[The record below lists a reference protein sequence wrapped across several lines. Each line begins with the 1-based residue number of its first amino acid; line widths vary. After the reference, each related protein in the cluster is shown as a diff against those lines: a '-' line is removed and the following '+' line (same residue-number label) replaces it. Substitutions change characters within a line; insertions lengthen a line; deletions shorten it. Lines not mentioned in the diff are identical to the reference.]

1 MHTAHCGCSGAEAPG
16 FRDFPGLL
24 TAKENRNGS
33 RRTLPHQNHLLSCTI
48 LLSPWNFQAVRLCGV
63 NVLPSHHRMSL
74 SPAPPAQTTP
84 ADLPRVLGASQ
95 ATAIVVGTII
105 GSGIFLVPS
114 EMMRDAGSSALVYLA
129 WIVGGLLSLFGAMT
143 YAELGA
149 MLPYAGGEY
158 VYLRGAYGDTTAFLY
173 MWTWFAVAKPASIAA
188 VTLGLAR
195 TLGVFPA
202 FHWLTAHVPGLPL
215 LWSQLFAIAVT
226 WFMTGLNYL
235 GIKKAGDFQLV
246 FTILKAVLILV
257 VVGFCFASAAGSFV
271 NFTTSLPHAPGG
283 FSGFMLALI
292 ATLWAYDGWNDLTM
306 VAGEVRQPERNL
318 PIALIG
324 GLFIVGALFMAT
336 NAAIQYILPAAQI
349 AASER
354 PAVAALSVVAGP
366 GGAGFVAAAM
376 ALSIFVTL
384 NGTVMS
390 GARVP
395 FAAARDRLFFAQFAH
410 IHPRFQSPS
419 TSLIVQGSLST
430 ILLLFLSQFQKQFEL
445 AVFAEWLFYMLTTTT
460 VFFYRRRRP
469 DLARP
474 YRVWGYPVLPAIFVL
489 CAGFVL
495 IWSFAG
501 NFKGSLLGTGLILLG
516 LPFLWIVRRRY
527 GASIPADLS
536 HAPSSSD

>member
-1 MHTAHCGCSGAEAPG
+1 MSQTASAP
-16 FRDFPGLL
+16 
-24 TAKENRNGS
+24 TE
-33 RRTLPHQNHLLSCTI
+33 
-48 LLSPWNFQAVRLCGV
+48 
-63 NVLPSHHRMSL
+63 
-74 SPAPPAQTTP
+74 TTQD
-84 ADLPRVLGASQ
+84 DLPRVLGTGQ
-95 ATAIVVGTII
+95 AMAIVVGTII

-114 EMMRDAGSSALVYLA
+114 EMMRETGSSGLVYLA

-188 VTLGLAR
+188 ITSGLAR
-195 TLGVFPA
+195 TLAVFPI
-202 FHWLTAHVPGLPL
+202 FHGLQTPVAGLPL
-215 LWSQLFAIAVT
+215 LWSQIFAIAVT

-246 FTILKAVLILV
+246 FTVLKGILILV
-257 VVGFCFASAAGSFV
+257 VAGLCFASASGSLG
-271 NFTTSLPHAPGG
+271 NFSTGLPHAMGG
-283 FSGFMLALI
+283 FSGFMLALM

-306 VAGEVRQPERNL
+306 VAGEVRRPERSL

-324 GLFIVGALFMAT
+324 GLFIVGVLFMLT

-366 GGAGFVAAAM
+366 SGAGFVAAAM
-376 ALSIFVTL
+376 ALSIFITL
-384 NGTVMS
+384 NGTIMS

-395 FAAARDRLFFAQFAH
+395 FAAARDRLFFRQFAH

-419 TSLIVQGSLST
+419 TALIVQGMLST
-430 ILLLFLSQFQKQFEL
+430 VLLLFLSQFQQYFEL

-460 VFFYRRRRP
+460 VFYYRRKRP

-474 YRVWGYPVLPAIFVL
+474 YRVWGYPLLPAIFVF
-489 CAGFVL
+489 CAAAVL
-495 IWSFAG
+495 VWSYLG
-501 NFKGSLLGTGLILLG
+501 NLKGSLLGTTLILAG
-516 LPFLWIVRRRY
+516 LPVMWIVRK
-527 GASIPADLS
+527 L
-536 HAPSSSD
+536 